1 MTSNSGDEPRDP
13 FAPRPEGEQSPYG
26 SSWGSDPDQT
36 GPVTPQHDPSAAPPA
51 YGQSGDAPQ
60 GPPPYAP
67 QYGQS
72 GGDQGGGQGG
82 YGQQDPQSSPWQ
94 QPAGGP
100 EQGQSGSTP
109 PPYAPQYGEQPQWVA
124 DQYGQQGQQYGQP
137 QYGQQYGQQPYG
149 AYGFPTPPSHPQ
161 ATTSMVLGL
170 IGLIGGVFCLLPLIA
185 SPFAWFQGRRVIAEI
200 DASGGQLG
208 GRSNAKV
215 GQITGIIGTVF
226 LILGIIVFALFIGL
240 FAFTAGSDPN
250 F

>member
-1 MTSNSGDEPRDP
+1 MVGTITDMTSNSGDEPRDP
-13 FAPRPEGEQSPYG
+13 FAPKPEGEQSPYG
-26 SSWGSDPDQT
+26 STGWGSDPDQT
-36 GPVTPQHDPSAAPPA
+36 GPVTPQHDPAAAPPP

-72 GGDQGGGQGG
+72 GGDQGG

-94 QPAGGP
+94 QPAGRP
-100 EQGQSGSTP
+100 EQGQSSSGATP
-109 PPYAPQYGEQPQWVA
+109 PPYAPQYGEQPQWVQ
-124 DQYGQQGQQYGQP
+124 DQYAQQGQQPMYG
-137 QYGQQYGQQPYG
+137 G

-170 IGLIGGVFCLLPLIA
+170 IGLIGGIFCLLPLIA

-208 GRSNAKV
+208 GRGNAQV
-215 GQITGIIGTVF
+215 GQITGIIGTIF
-226 LILGIIVFALFIGL
+226 LILVIVGIGL
-240 FAFTAGSDPN
+240 FIMLAVFAASGSSSG

>member
-1 MTSNSGDEPRDP
+1 MVGTITDMTSNSGDEPRDP
-13 FAPRPEGEQSPYG
+13 FAPKPEGEQSPYG
-26 SSWGSDPDQT
+26 WGGDPDQT

-51 YGQSGDAPQ
+51 YGQSGGGQQGETPQ

-72 GGDQGGGQGG
+72 SGDQGG
-82 YGQQDPQSSPWQ
+82 YGQQDPQQNPQSSPWQ

-100 EQGQSGSTP
+100 EQGQQPYGQTP

-124 DQYGQQGQQYGQP
+124 DQYSQQ
-137 QYGQQYGQQPYG
+137 GQQPYG

-170 IGLIGGVFCLLPLIA
+170 IGLIGGLFCLVPLLA

-215 GQITGIIGTVF
+215 GQITGIIGTVI
-226 LILGIIVFALFIGL
+226 LILFIVALVLFIML
-240 FAFTAGSDPN
+240 AVFVGSGSSSG